1 MYTLTLALCETSH
14 RLKGEG
20 TKTPSSPLGK
30 RAGEKGLRKIRKS
43 ILTTILLLTTS
54 ATIADEVNYNYT
66 GHIKYRSVLTDY
78 PSNSLFQEFIDDPAW
93 DNNANLRLNW
103 TAQKAAWSGRI
114 DYQLFTLH
122 GDTVS
127 MLQKNPGLGLFS
139 PLQPDDSRRLM
150 DLTHIINESDGSVTG
165 HRLDRFYFDHTTEQT
180 VVRVGRQAISWGNGL
195 FYNPMDFFNPFDPA
209 AIDKEY
215 KTGDD
220 MIYGQYLQ
228 QSGND
233 WQAVWVGRR
242 DLQGDVTSDVTSTA
256 AKYHA
261 FVGEFE
267 VDALLARHYNDPT
280 AAIGGVAN
288 AGGGILRADIVAT
301 NAETDN
307 FLSGV
312 LNYSYSW
319 VGFDRNMSGVVEY
332 YHNGFGISNGDYSPS
347 NLANNPELVKRL
359 ARGEIFT
366 LGQDYLAAGVTIEMS
381 PLWLFTPTLF
391 NNLNDQSGL
400 LQLLSLHDIKQDLQL
415 ILALNLPY
423 GKTGTEFG
431 GIDSGVPGRPWSV
444 GTSAFLQL
452 AWYF

>member
-1 MYTLTLALCETSH
+1 TN
-14 RLKGEG
+14 
-20 TKTPSSPLGK
+20 
-30 RAGEKGLRKIRKS
+30 
-43 ILTTILLLTTS
+43 
-54 ATIADEVNYNYT
+54 ADEANYDLS
-66 GHIKYRSVLTDY
+66 GHIKYRSVRTDY
-78 PSNSLFQEFIDDPAW
+78 PSDSLFQDFIDDPAW
-93 DNNANLRLNW
+93 DNNANLRLNG
-103 TAQKAAWSGRI
+103 TAQKGAWSGRA

-122 GDTVS
+122 GDS
-127 MLQKNPGLGLFS
+127 IKLYQQHPGLGLL
-139 PLQPDDSRRLM
+139 PGGVPDDRFRVM

-165 HRLDRFYFDHTTEQT
+165 HRLDRFYFDHITEQT

-195 FYNPMDFFNPFDPA
+195 FYNPMDIFNPFDPA

-215 KTGDD
+215 KVGDD
-220 MIYGQYLQ
+220 MVYGQYLLE
-228 QSGND
+228 SGND

-267 VDALLARHYNDPT
+267 VDALLAQHYDAPT

-288 AGGGILRADIVAT
+288 AGGGIVRGDIVAT

-312 LNYSYSW
+312 LNYAYSW
-319 VGFDRNMSGVVEY
+319 VGFDKNMSGVVEY
-332 YHNGFGISNGDYSPS
+332 YYNGFGISNGDYSPS
-347 NLANNPELVKRL
+347 NLANNPELLKRL

-381 PLWLFTPTLF
+381 PLWLFNPTLF
-391 NNLNDQSGL
+391 NNLNDHSGL
-400 LQLLSLHDIKQDLQL
+400 LQLTSLHDIKQDMQL

-431 GIDSGVPGRPWSV
+431 GIDSGVPGRPWNV
-444 GTSAFLQL
+444 GASAFLQL

>member
-1 MYTLTLALCETSH
+1 MLRTVRDDERILRIIIKIVTL
-14 RLKGEG
+14 
-20 TKTPSSPLGK
+20 
-30 RAGEKGLRKIRKS
+30 I
-43 ILTTILLLTTS
+43 ILLLTTS
-54 ATIADEVNYNYT
+54 TAIADEVNYDYT
-66 GHIKYRSVLTDY
+66 SHIKYRSVLTDY
-78 PSNSLFQEFIDDPAW
+78 PSDSLFQDFIDDPAW
-93 DNNANLRLNW
+93 DNSANLRLNG
-103 TAQKAAWSGRI
+103 TVQKDAWSGRI

-127 MLQKNPGLGLFS
+127 MLQTNPGLGLFS
-139 PLQPDDSRRLM
+139 PLLPDDSRRLM
-150 DLTHIINESDGSVTG
+150 DLTHVINESDGSVTA
-165 HRLDRFYFDHTTEQT
+165 HRLDRFYFDHITEQT

-215 KTGDD
+215 KAGDD
-220 MIYGQYLQ
+220 MVYGQYLQ

-242 DLQGDVTSDVTSTA
+242 DLMGDVTSKVTSTA

-267 VDALLARHYNDPT
+267 VDALLAKHYDAPT

-288 AGGGILRADIVAT
+288 AGGGILRGDIVAT

-307 FLSGV
+307 FVSAV
-312 LNYSYSW
+312 VNYSYSW
-319 VGFDRNMSGVVEY
+319 VGFNKNMSGIIELY
-332 YHNGFGISNGDYSPS
+332 YNGFGISNGDYSPA
-347 NLANNPELVKRL
+347 NLANHPELVKRL

-366 LGQDYLAAGVTIEMS
+366 LGKNYLAAGMTIEMS

-391 NNLNDQSGL
+391 NNLNDHSGL
-400 LQLLSLHDIKQDLQL
+400 LQLTSLHDLKQDLQL

-431 GIDSGVPGRPWSV
+431 GIDSGVPGRPLSV
-444 GTSAFLQL
+444 GASAFLQL